1 MSVAAADPFEPAK
14 IRTIPIRP
22 PSAQDHGEALAPS
35 NDAAK
40 VPSLTV
46 LTVRPRSPEDDRDAS
61 GRQLPAAPDP
71 GRAASTA
78 DLHTVHTITISPGR
92 DAELASASRP
102 LAAPNG
108 DPNRHAVRTIT
119 IRPDR
124 DAYPA
129 YAPGTLPAP
138 NSDPDRQS
146 THTIRDPSQFI
157 PE

>member
-1 MSVAAADPFEPAK
+1 LPRLRVHPNRHWLLVLILFEAFALTSVATADPIEPAK
-14 IRTIPIRP
+14 VRTIPIRP
-22 PSAQDHGEALAPS
+22 QSAADHGEPPASPS
-35 NDAAK
+35 DAAK
-40 VPSLTV
+40 VPS
-46 LTVRPRSPEDDRDAS
+46 D
-61 GRQLPAAPDP
+61 
-71 GRAASTA
+71 
-78 DLHTVHTITISPGR
+78 R

-138 NSDPDRQS
+138 NSDPDR
-146 THTIRDPSQFI
+146 HFNDTIRDPSQFM
-157 PE
+157 PD